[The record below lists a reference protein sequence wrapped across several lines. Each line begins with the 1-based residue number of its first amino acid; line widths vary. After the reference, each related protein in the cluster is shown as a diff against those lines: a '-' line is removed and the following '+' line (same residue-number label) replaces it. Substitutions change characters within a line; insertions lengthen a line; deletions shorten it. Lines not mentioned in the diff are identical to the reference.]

1 MSTTCGLGINSSLMG
16 WICVSRLLGPST
28 SERGRAAEG
37 KEEHTRRTGRSCQ
50 EQNVGGGGEGV
61 RTFNKAGRQG
71 GSILRRAEMARLN
84 KGEPLSY
91 SDDKMVFLDQ
101 FYRGII

>member
-1 MSTTCGLGINSSLMG
+1 MLADFYGQALQKGEGQQKGRRKTPGGQEGAVRSKV
-16 WICVSRLLGPST
+16 CV
-28 SERGRAAEG
+28 
-37 KEEHTRRTGRSCQ
+37 
-50 EQNVGGGGEGV
+50 GGGEGV
-61 RTFNKAGRQG
+61 RTFDKAGRQG

-101 FYRGII
+101 FYSGII